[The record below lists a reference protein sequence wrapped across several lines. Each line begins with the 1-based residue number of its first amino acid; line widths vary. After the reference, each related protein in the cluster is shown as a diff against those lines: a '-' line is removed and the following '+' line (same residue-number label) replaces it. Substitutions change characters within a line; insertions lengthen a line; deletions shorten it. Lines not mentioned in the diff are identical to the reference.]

1 MDSGVAIN
9 YLDIALIAI
18 TLFFAA
24 KGFRKG
30 FFHELVGF
38 IGVIVALAL
47 ALRALEPFAPVVS
60 NLLNISAGKSAVLVF
75 FFVFSAVLF
84 LLRYAENWVHK
95 HANLKLADALNK
107 AIGGVIG
114 LAKGA
119 IVASLLA
126 LLLRLSPFTFIV
138 QQQVEKSA
146 VHRVVEGIAPF
157 IYDQLRAFIPG
168 NKRFV
173 GYLEGLVGKDKR
185 EQVDQSLL
193 NLLLDLGSEKADQW
207 LEKPT
212 K

>member
-38 IGVIVALAL
+38 IGVIFALTL
-47 ALRALEPFAPVVS
+47 ALRALEPVAPLVS
-60 NLLNISAGKSAVLVF
+60 DLLNISAGKSAVIVF
-75 FFVFSAVLF
+75 FFIFTSVLF
-84 LLRYAENWVHK
+84 ILRYAESWVHK

-107 AIGGVIG
+107 AIGGLIG

-126 LLLRLSPFTFIV
+126 LLLSLSPFTFIV

-173 GYLEGLVGKDKR
+173 SYLEDLVGNYKR
-185 EQVDQSLL
+185 EQIENSML
-193 NLLLDLGSEKADQW
+193 NLLLDLGSEKANQW
-207 LEKPT
+207 MEKPT